1 MNLEIIDKL
10 DNFIRLQKIPNI
22 IFYGPNRSGKK
33 YILEQFLKKL
43 YSNYSN
49 STGSSLNASLSNELG
64 KNIIYI
70 NCCHGKGNIKFI
82 REELKFFAKSTAI
95 YNNRCKSIILVNA
108 DFLTID
114 AQSSLRR
121 LIEIYSNTTR
131 FFIVVNDYNKLI
143 KPIVSRFCSIYVNS
157 NKLSS
162 SMSYLSNNSSVYS
175 IIYKVLH
182 YKIKYTIPE
191 LVDKLY
197 DKGITAL
204 DLLNYIKEDKLISDH
219 NKAESKL
226 SYHKVENGTN
236 CKEDN
241 DLTSDHKRNCK
252 EDNDL
257 TSDHKRNCKE
267 DNDLTSDHKR
277 NCKEDNDLTSDHK
290 RNCKEYVKYKTLTI
304 FDIIHK
310 EFRDERILMFF
321 IVNYLLFRN
330 NYDIKNII
338 EI

>member
-43 YSNYSN
+43 YSNSSN
-49 STGSSLNASLSNELG
+49 SIGSSLNASLSNELG

-95 YNNRCKSIILVNA
+95 YNNCCTSIILVNA

-131 FFIVVNDYNKLI
+131 FFIVVNEYNKLI
-143 KPIVSRFCSIYVNS
+143 KPIVSRFCSIYVNP
-157 NKLSS
+157 NQISS

-182 YKIKYTIPE
+182 YKTKYTIPE
-191 LVDKLY
+191 IVDKLY

-204 DLLNYIKEDKLISDH
+204 DLLNYIKQEDCSQSMINDIKHNIS
-219 NKAESKL
+219 
-226 SYHKVENGTN
+226 VENGTN
-236 CKEDN
+236 CKE
-241 DLTSDHKRNCK
+241 
-252 EDNDL
+252 
-257 TSDHKRNCKE
+257 
-267 DNDLTSDHKR
+267 
-277 NCKEDNDLTSDHK
+277 
-290 RNCKEYVKYKTLTI
+290 YIKYKTLTI

-310 EFRDERILMFF
+310 EFRDERLLMFF